1 MTQGLNQYKRLISDW
16 PPVHAGIIKH
26 LNTEPPDPVNFN
38 FIWTSTAGIA
48 RSTGAKESSP
58 KATGF
63 GVGVSS
69 VEATTKAIGEAL
81 ELYAASR
88 CPENE
93 LLYSSPAALTEAFLD
108 PRQVGLYDRDQYEKT
123 DFPFERFHSRSRI
136 AWTRGQWLDTGAAVW
151 LPAFL
156 TYFGAHVSIEQSFAQ
171 VTTCGLATGTSVED
185 ASIRAIC
192 ELVERDAFMITWLGQ
207 VSARRLLTD
216 SALDQQTRAI
226 VSKFEIEGLVMRFY
240 LLSVGIDIPVVLC
253 LILGD
258 GNSWPGAT
266 VGLGAHANL
275 VMATRKAVLE
285 QALMGPAL
293 RRAMLA
299 GKPRIP
305 ARASQIR
312 TTLDH
317 ALYYVPKR
325 RALAFDFLESGKLG
339 PVFLSKL
346 ERPETVS
353 LDFHVR
359 RLRDAGVRVA
369 VKDLTPPEVAAK
381 SPFRIVRALGTML
394 QPMHF
399 GFGRSRACCPRLKPM
414 AKKGLNSRPHPLA

>member
-1 MTQGLNQYKRLISDW
+1 MTQGFNQYTKLVSNRSS
-16 PPVHAGIIKH
+16 VQTGIIKH
-26 LNTEPPDPVNFN
+26 LNTEPPDPANFN
-38 FIWTSTAGIA
+38 FVWTSTATIA
-48 RSTGAKESSP
+48 RSTWAKESSP
-58 KATGF
+58 KTTGF

-69 VEATTKAIGEAL
+69 IEAKTKAIGEAL

-88 CPENE
+88 CSENE
-93 LLYSSPAALTEAFLD
+93 LLYSSPAALSEAFLD
-108 PRQVGLYDRDQYEKT
+108 PRQLGLYNRAQYKET
-123 DFPFERFHSRSRI
+123 DFPFERFHTRSRI

-156 TYFGAHVSIEQSFAQ
+156 TYFGARVSMEQSFAQ

-207 VSARRLLTD
+207 VPARRLLAD

-226 VSKFEIEGLVMRFY
+226 VSEFEIQGLEMRFY

-266 VGLGAHANL
+266 VGLGAHASL
-275 VMATRKAVLE
+275 VTATRKAILE

-293 RRAMLA
+293 RRAMFA

-305 ARASQIR
+305 TRANQIR

-325 RALAFDFLESGKLG
+325 RALAFDFLESRKLG

-369 VKDLTPPEVAAK
+369 VKDLTPPDVAK

-399 GFGRSRACCPRLKPM
+399 GFGRSRACCPRLKLM
-414 AKKGLNSRPHPLA
+414 AKNGLNPRPHPLA